1 MMDEL
6 ILRCGRYYP
15 PAQSG
20 DAERLQRLESYVVA
34 LSSEAEA
41 LFESCERLRREIAR
55 HLTELEEK
63 VDTLSAAASGVAVLA
78 ASVSEEPTADGDQN
92 APTSDA

>member
-1 MMDEL
+1 VMDEL

-15 PAQSG
+15 SAQSG
-20 DAERLQRLESYVVA
+20 DAERLHRLESYVVT

-55 HLTELEEK
+55 HLAELDEK
-63 VDTLSAAASGVAVLA
+63 VDALSAASSGV
-78 ASVSEEPTADGDQN
+78 DGV
-92 APTSDA
+92 SDA

>member
-1 MMDEL
+1 MDEL

-20 DAERLQRLESYVVA
+20 DAERLRRLENYVGA
-34 LSSEAEA
+34 LSSDAEA

-55 HLTELEEK
+55 HMAELEEK
-63 VDTLSAAASGVAVLA
+63 VDALSAAASGVAVLA
-78 ASVSEEPTADGDQN
+78 ASVPEESAADGDQN

>member
-15 PAQSG
+15 PAQNG
-20 DAERLQRLESYVVA
+20 DAERFDRLESYVVT

-55 HLTELEEK
+55 HLAELDGK
-63 VDTLSAAASGVAVLA
+63 VDALSAEAAG
-78 ASVSEEPTADGDQN
+78 ADG
-92 APTSDA
+92 AGDA